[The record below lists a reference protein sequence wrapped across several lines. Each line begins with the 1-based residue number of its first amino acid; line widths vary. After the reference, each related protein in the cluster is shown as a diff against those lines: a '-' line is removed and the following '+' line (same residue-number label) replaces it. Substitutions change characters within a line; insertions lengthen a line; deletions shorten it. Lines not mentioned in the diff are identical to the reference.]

1 MVLAGAHSSPAPVL
15 SDVPQGTILG
25 PLLFLVDINNLPS
38 AVKFPCI
45 RLFADY
51 SLLHRKI
58 CNQYDPELL
67 QQDPQRL
74 GDWENTCQ
82 MSFNPSKCNITR
94 ISSSK
99 RKSVLLTT
107 DHLQGQQLGVARSSN
122 YLGVTIT
129 DDLSWTNHAE
139 TVAAK
144 GSRTVGFLRRNFR
157 SDSAPP
163 RSGLPPLSLW
173 YSLHWSI
180 CINCLGPLQAERHPA
195 A

>member
-1 MVLAGAHSSPAPVL
+1 MDPGILISRRQQVVLAGAHSSPAPVL

-82 MSFNPSKCNITR
+82 MSFNPSKCNTIR
-94 ISSSK
+94 ISPSK
-99 RKSVLLTT
+99 RKSVLPMTS
-107 DHLQGQQLGVARSSN
+107 HLHGQQLMVVSSSRK

-129 DDLSWTNHAE
+129 DDLS
-139 TVAAK
+139 VLD
-144 GSRTVGFLRRNFR
+144 R
-157 SDSAPP
+157 P
-163 RSGLPPLSLW
+163 
-173 YSLHWSI
+173 
-180 CINCLGPLQAERHPA
+180 C
-195 A
+195 